1 MKKILIRN
9 LLAITLFGF
18 FTQFS
23 VAHHTNNMSA
33 IKEMA
38 TALKE
43 IANIVVSI
51 NHFPS
56 DADKAAL
63 AKISGNEAYPQGI
76 RDMATTVSNIEHAAN
91 DAGKAAMARIQAS
104 DQASASA
111 KALAGM
117 ITNFNHM
124 LNAEAKM
131 TMAQLFP

>member
-9 LLAITLFGF
+9 LLAITIFGF

-23 VAHHTNNMSA
+23 VAQDANNMA
-33 IKEMA
+33 
-38 TALKE
+38 ALKE

-63 AKISGNEAYPQGI
+63 AKISGNEDYPQGI

-104 DQASASA
+104 DQAPASA